1 MRLILLG
8 PPGSGKGTQSVRLK
22 EKLGISHISSGDLLR
37 DAVKRETELGK
48 QAKEFMEA
56 GKLVQDELVLGMMR
70 ERLEADDCGSGFL
83 LDGFPRTVAQA
94 RALGRMLEEDR
105 IPLDHVMSLDVDDE
119 EILSRIRGRREAEG
133 RSDDNEET
141 ARERLAV
148 YESETKPLLDF
159 YREAGLLQ
167 EVDGIGTPD
176 DIFDRIVACISA
188 TGGGEVDG

>member
-56 GKLVQDELVLGMMR
+56 GKLVPDELVLGMMR
-70 ERLEADDCGSGFL
+70 ERLEADDCRGGFL

-94 RALGRMLEEDR
+94 RASWSAQAVSASTSDQSTCAPE
-105 IPLDHVMSLDVDDE
+105 
-119 EILSRIRGRREAEG
+119 LSF
-133 RSDDNEET
+133 SSMPFS
-141 ARERLAV
+141 
-148 YESETKPLLDF
+148 Y
-159 YREAGLLQ
+159 
-167 EVDGIGTPD
+167 
-176 DIFDRIVACISA
+176 
-188 TGGGEVDG
+188 

>member
-1 MRLILLG
+1 VRLILLG

-56 GKLVQDELVLGMMR
+56 GKLVPDELVLGMMR
-70 ERLEADDCGSGFL
+70 ERLEADDCRSGFL

-105 IPLDHVMSLDVDDE
+105 IPLDHVVSLDVDDE

-167 EVDGIGTPD
+167 EVGGIGAPD
-176 DIFDRIVACISA
+176 DIFDRIVACVSA

>member
-56 GKLVQDELVLGMMR
+56 GKLVPDELVLGMMR
-70 ERLEADDCGSGFL
+70 ERLEADDCRGGFL

-94 RALGRMLEEDR
+94 RALSKMLEEDR
-105 IPLDHVMSLDVDDE
+105 IPLDHVVSLDVDDE

-141 ARERLAV
+141 IRNRMRV
-148 YESETKPLLDF
+148 
-159 YREAGLLQ
+159 YREATEPLVAYYRERSVLR
-167 EVDGIGTPD
+167 EVDGQGDVREVEKRIEEALG
-176 DIFDRIVACISA
+176 IDRAV
-188 TGGGEVDG
+188 G

>member
-56 GKLVQDELVLGMMR
+56 GKLVPDELVLGMMR
-70 ERLEADDCGSGFL
+70 ERLEADDCRGGFL

-94 RALGRMLEEDR
+94 RALSKMLEEDR
-105 IPLDHVMSLDVDDE
+105 IPLDHVVSLDVDDE
-119 EILSRIRGRREAEG
+119 ELLSRIRGRREAEG

-159 YREAGLLQ
+159 YREAALLQ

-176 DIFDRIVACISA
+176 EIFGRIVACVSA
-188 TGGGEVDG
+188 TGGGEVNG

>member
-37 DAVKRETELGK
+37 DAVKRETDLGK

-56 GKLVQDELVLGMMR
+56 GKLVPDELVLGMMR
-70 ERLEADDCGSGFL
+70 ERLEADDCSSGFL

-105 IPLDHVMSLDVDDE
+105 IPLDHVVSLDVDDE

-159 YREAGLLQ
+159 YRETGLLQ

-176 DIFDRIVACISA
+176 EIFARIVACLSA
-188 TGGGEVDG
+188 TGGGGVDG